1 MSLLKLV
8 QVASLSLLI
17 TLGVN
22 ASSAFAEEHP
32 TSHGGMEA
40 TASNEH
46 QDKHPAEH
54 GTTHG
59 SEHGGANHAEHPDAS
74 KGK

>member
-1 MSLLKLV
+1 MQAVLLQK
-8 QVASLSLLI
+8 SILLHMVGWKPPLLMNI
-17 TLGVN
+17 N
-22 ASSAFAEEHP
+22 
-32 TSHGGMEA
+32 
-40 TASNEH
+40 
-46 QDKHPAEH
+46 KHPAEH